1 VRRFIISPKFDFAS
15 TFREGL
21 APVRIG
27 DKYRY
32 INKQGKE
39 VISPQFDYA
48 DRFNEGLAAV
58 QVNGKWGHIRNP
70 LQKY

>member
-1 VRRFIISPKFDFAS
+1 M
-15 TFREGL
+15 

-32 INKQGKE
+32 INKQDKE

-58 QVNGKWGHIRNP
+58 QVNGKWGYIRNP